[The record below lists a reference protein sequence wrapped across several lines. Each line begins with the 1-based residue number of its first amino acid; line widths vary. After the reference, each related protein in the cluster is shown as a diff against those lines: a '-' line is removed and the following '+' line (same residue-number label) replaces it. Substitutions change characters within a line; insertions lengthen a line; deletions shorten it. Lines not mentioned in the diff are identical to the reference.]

1 MIIVEIRNCGKFI
14 QGSKQMNLLT
24 DVVPLEE
31 NALKVA
37 LEDIKNGSK
46 IWEEENAVIIVKS
59 MMEHIGTTDSEL
71 RDQLIYS
78 SFYQFI
84 LEKNYLNDELLI
96 ELLDMCLNDLLMKGL
111 GENGTDTVFTRSFTS
126 LLIGLIL
133 GRDNKNSFLS
143 QSTVYKVKDE
153 LIDYMNAEKDL
164 RGYVSGK
171 GWAHSV
177 AHVSD
182 VFDELIKNPNVNQE
196 LYFEILTPL
205 WNKVFVSE
213 SVYIHDEDERILT
226 PILEMLHNGLE
237 LKEIEY
243 LIQNIPSELGMQ
255 KQQLEEE
262 QYWMLVANCK
272 KFLKSFY
279 VKVSEVDDLIP
290 LQKSIAKCLSEIFPN

>member
-1 MIIVEIRNCGKFI
+1 
-14 QGSKQMNLLT
+14 MNLLLN
-24 DVVPLEE
+24 VRPMEE
-31 NALKVA
+31 SALKVV
-37 LEDIKNGSK
+37 LKDIKSGVRN
-46 IWEEENAVIIVKS
+46 WEEENAVIIAKS

-78 SFYQFI
+78 SFFQFI
-84 LEKNYLNDELLI
+84 LEKNYLKHELLI
-96 ELLDMCLNDLLMKGL
+96 ELLDVCLNDLLMKGL

-133 GRDNKNSFLS
+133 YRDNEDDFLS
-143 QSTVYKVKDE
+143 QSTVEEIKYK

-182 VFDELIKNPNVNQE
+182 VFDELVKSPKVDQQ
-196 LYFEILTPL
+196 LYVEMLVPL
-205 WNKVFVSE
+205 WSKIFVSA

-226 PILEMLHNGLE
+226 PILEMLNKGLE
-237 LKEIEY
+237 QKEIES
-243 LIQNIPSELGMQ
+243 LIQNIPLELEIQ
-255 KQQLEEE
+255 KQQVEEE

-272 KFLKSFY
+272 NFLKSFY
-279 VKVSEVDDLIP
+279 VKVNTNSNLMT
-290 LQKSIAKCLSEIFPN
+290 LQKSIEKCLAEI

>member
-1 MIIVEIRNCGKFI
+1 
-14 QGSKQMNLLT
+14 MNLLT